1 MTPEIDELAL
11 GSEGGFELPHAEEP
25 QTGKVRRILDTFSVL
40 LSSRIAMVGLTIVLF
55 WVIVAVFAPAL
66 TRYTPLQQDWKAPN
80 QGPSREHI
88 LGTDELGR
96 DLWSRLIYGARV
108 VLVVLPL
115 SGNRWLPGGTALWG
129 VFVAL
134 VIGTTLGL
142 LGGYYGGW
150 LDEIVMRLLDAM
162 MAIPIILLYLIIMVA
177 LGASAVNVVIAI
189 TIVGVPGIAR
199 LVRSLTLDVRTR
211 EYIRAAETRGENPWY
226 IMFVE
231 ILPNAR
237 GPIIVDAMLRVGYAI
252 FAMGTLGFLGL
263 GIPPPS
269 PDWGSMVAAGREFIL
284 QGSPWA
290 ALWPCV
296 AIASLVVG
304 LNLLA
309 DGLREESMK
318 YQ

>member
-1 MTPEIDELAL
+1 MASRDEAIDTAKTEADMPEV
-11 GSEGGFELPHAEEP
+11 GEP
-25 QTGKVRRILDTFSVL
+25 GPGRVKKIRESLSVL
-40 LSSRIAMVGLTIVLF
+40 LSSRIAMVGLGIVLF
-55 WVIVAVFAPAL
+55 WVFVAIFAPLL
-66 TRYTPLQQDWKAPN
+66 TPYTPLEQDWKSPN
-80 QGPSREHI
+80 QGPSSAHI

-96 DLWSRLIYGARV
+96 DLWSRLIYGARI
-108 VLVVLPL
+108 VLVILPI
-115 SGNRWLPGGTALWG
+115 SEKYWVPGGTAVWG

-134 VIGTTLGL
+134 LVGTTLGL
-142 LGGYYGGW
+142 ISGYYGGW

-162 MAIPIILLYLIIMVA
+162 MAIPIILLFLIIMAA

-189 TIVGVPGIAR
+189 TIVGTPGIAR
-199 LVRSLTLDVRTR
+199 LVRSLTLDIRTR
-211 EYIRAAETRGENPWY
+211 EYIRAAETRGESPWY

-263 GIPPPS
+263 GMPPPS
-269 PDWGSMVAAGREFIL
+269 PDWGSMVAKGREFIL
-284 QGSPWA
+284 EGAFWA
-290 ALWPCV
+290 ALWPSL

-309 DGLREESMK
+309 DGLREESMR

>member
-1 MTPEIDELAL
+1 MTDAESVAAGSDKQMIDKPDAIP
-11 GSEGGFELPHAEEP
+11 GRRSVFVRFGEG
-25 QTGKVRRILDTFSVL
+25 FSVL
-40 LSSRIAMVGLTIVLF
+40 LASKTATVGLFLVTF
-55 WVIVAVFAPAL
+55 WVFVAIFAPFL
-66 TRYTPLQQDWKAPN
+66 TPYTPLEQDWKAPN
-80 QGPSREHI
+80 EGPSAEHI

-108 VLVVLPL
+108 VLVLLPV
-115 SGNRWLPGGTALWG
+115 SENYWIPGGTAIWG
-129 VFVAL
+129 VIVAL
-134 VIGTTLGL
+134 MVGTALGL
-142 LGGYYGGW
+142 ISGYYGGW
-150 LDEIVMRLLDAM
+150 IDEITMRLLDAM
-162 MAIPIILLYLIIMVA
+162 MAVPIILLYLIIMAA
-177 LGASAVNVVIAI
+177 LGASAINVVIAM
-189 TIVGVPGIAR
+189 TIVGTPGIAR
-199 LVRSLTLDVRTR
+199 LVRSLTLDIRTR
-211 EYIRAAETRGENPWY
+211 EYIRAAETRGESPWY

-269 PDWGSMVAAGREFIL
+269 PDWGSMVAKGREFIL
-284 QGSPWA
+284 AGSPWA
-290 ALWPCV
+290 AMWPSI

-309 DGLREESMK
+309 DGLREETMR